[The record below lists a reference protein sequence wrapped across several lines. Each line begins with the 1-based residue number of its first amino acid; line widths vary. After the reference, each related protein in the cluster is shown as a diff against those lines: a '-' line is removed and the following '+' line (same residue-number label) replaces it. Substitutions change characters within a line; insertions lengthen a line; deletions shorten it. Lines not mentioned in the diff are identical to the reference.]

1 MEEQNKRNIFNSSG
15 GLKKNALALKWIL
28 VISIVIVLN
37 LFFNFAIK
45 LVYDAPEF
53 ENFCEEKQVQVSPDT
68 PEACVEV
75 GGQWNDHGLKRAPA
89 PERGIVAPTETGWC
103 DVNFTCAQ
111 EFKDVNDI
119 YQRNVFVVLVVLGVI
134 SILVGIFTSQISA
147 VSLGL
152 SLGGILSLVI
162 GSMRYWSSMDDIL
175 RVIILGLA
183 LVALIWVGVRKIKD

>member
-1 MEEQNKRNIFNSSG
+1 MDEQKENTHKG

-45 LVYDAPEF
+45 LVYNAPEY
-53 ENFCEEKQVQVSPDT
+53 NQFCEEKQVQISPDT
-68 PEACVEV
+68 QEACVEV
-75 GGQWNDHGLKRAPA
+75 GGQWNDQGFKRAPVS
-89 PERGIVAPTETGWC
+89 ERVVVPAETGWC

-111 EFKDVNDI
+111 EFKDVSDV
-119 YQRNVFVVLVVLGVI
+119 YQRNVFVVLVILGVV
-134 SILVGIFTSQISA
+134 SILVGVFTSQISA

-152 SLGGILSLVI
+152 SLGGVLSLVI
-162 GSMRYWSSMDDIL
+162 GSTRYWSSMDDIL